1 MYDNRSSF
9 MHVLGIDAGGTKT
22 VCLLAN
28 AEGEILAESRG
39 GGANLQAS
47 GELEV
52 EKVLHGVMEDAIGD
66 RDVRPDAVCL
76 GIAGVDRPADAEAV
90 RGIMRRLGFKSRTL
104 IVNDAL
110 VALVAGVGDNPGV
123 VLVAGTGSIAYG
135 RDASGRA
142 ARSGGWGYML
152 GDEGGGFWIGR
163 SALAAVVRQFDG
175 RGPATMLT
183 DLVLAEM
190 RLASPTELIH
200 AIYDKG
206 LQRRAIA
213 GIAAVVQRAS
223 DAGDAMASEI
233 LTRAGAELTAAAA
246 SVIGRLGMRGDVF
259 RTLLAGGIFHAI
271 PALVADVQTRL
282 SDVAPRSETQRLDVE
297 PAVGAVRLALAAA
310 HGTVKVPAYI

>member
-28 AEGEILAESRG
+28 AEGQILAESRG

-52 EKVLHGVMEDAIGD
+52 EKVLHGVIENAIGD
-66 RDVRPDAVCL
+66 REVRPDAVCL
-76 GIAGVDRPADAEAV
+76 GIAGVDRPADSEAV

-110 VALVAGVGDNPGV
+110 VALVAGVGDDPGV
-123 VLVAGTGSIAYG
+123 VLIAGTGSIAYA

-142 ARSGGWGYML
+142 ARSGGWGYLL

-175 RGPATMLT
+175 RAPATMLT

-213 GIAAVVQRAS
+213 GIAAVVQRAA
-223 DAGDAMASEI
+223 DAGDAVASEI

-259 RTLLAGGIFHAI
+259 RTVLAGGIFHAI

-282 SDVAPRSETQRLDVE
+282 SEVAPRSEMQLLDVE

-310 HGTVKVPAYI
+310 HGTVRVPAYI

>member
-1 MYDNRSSF
+1 

-28 AEGEILAESRG
+28 AEGHILSESRG

-52 EKVLHGVMEDAIGD
+52 EKVLHGVMEEAIGD

-110 VALVAGVGDNPGV
+110 VALVAGVGDGPGV
-123 VLVAGTGSIAYG
+123 VLIAGTGSIAYG
-135 RDASGRA
+135 RDAAGRA
-142 ARSGGWGYML
+142 ARSGGWGYLL

-175 RGPATMLT
+175 RGPATLLT
-183 DLVLAEM
+183 DLVLAEL

-213 GIAAVVQRAS
+213 GIAAVVQRAAEAK
-223 DAGDAMASEI
+223 DATASEI

-259 RTLLAGGIFHAI
+259 RTVLAGGIFRAI
-271 PALVADVQTRL
+271 PALVADVQARL
-282 SDVAPRSETQRLDVE
+282 SEVAPRSETQLLDVE

-310 HGTVKVPAYI
+310 QDRATIPSYI

>member
-28 AEGEILAESRG
+28 AEGQILAESRG

-52 EKVLHGVMEDAIGD
+52 EKVLPGVMENAIGD
-66 RDVRPDAVCL
+66 REVRPDAVCL

-110 VALVAGVGDNPGV
+110 VALVAGVGDDPGV
-123 VLVAGTGSIAYG
+123 VLIAGTGSIAYG

-142 ARSGGWGYML
+142 ARSGGWGYLL

-213 GIAAVVQRAS
+213 GIAAVVQRAA
-223 DAGDAMASEI
+223 DAGDAIASEI

-259 RTLLAGGIFHAI
+259 RTVLAGGIFHAI
-271 PALVADVQTRL
+271 PALVADVQARL
-282 SDVAPRSETQRLDVE
+282 SEVAPRSEMQLLDVE

-310 HGTVKVPAYI
+310 HGTVRVPAYI